1 MATDTVS
8 INVRLTPENN
18 RIVGVFK
25 EYMGLSSKE
34 EAINKLIENSSED
47 ILERPFKE
55 EFLRE
60 TKEIFEKMK
69 NKKPTT
75 IVELRKKYLSD

>member
-1 MATDTVS
+1 MSSDTVS

-18 RIVGVFK
+18 RIIGVYK
-25 EYMGLSSKE
+25 ELFGLSSKE
-34 EAINKLIENSSED
+34 EAINKIIEDRSED

-55 EFLRE
+55 EFIEQVKQIAERS
-60 TKEIFEKMK
+60 K

-75 IVELRKKYLSD
+75 VAEMRKKYLSD

>member
-1 MATDTVS
+1 MTADTIS

-34 EAINKLIENSSED
+34 EAINKLIEQRAEDVLEKPFSEAFIKRNLD
-47 ILERPFKE
+47 TFER
-55 EFLRE
+55 
-60 TKEIFEKMK
+60 MK
-69 NKKPTT
+69 NKKPITFE
-75 IVELRKKYLSD
+75 ELDKL